1 MINVNKE
8 AKTLAEAV
16 GITEEQF
23 NVFGNKMVD
32 SINEFAD
39 IILEKGTEKEEKK
52 VGISRIDFLE
62 RLASLSQEEL
72 LLLALTSFE
81 NHIQQAVSFK
91 VQEEKERLAEE
102 EEVKEIQD
110 FVKETPGAE
119 AIIVQDGQLIPDRVI
134 EEEVIEDAVIV
145 EDTVAEELP
154 KETPEV

>member
-23 NVFGNKMVD
+23 NAFGNKMVD

-39 IILEKGTEKEEKK
+39 TILEKGTEKEEKK

-62 RLASLSQEEL
+62 RLSSLSQEEL

-81 NHIQQAVSFK
+81 NHIQQAISLK
-91 VQEEKERLAEE
+91 VQDRELSAKAEEILAE
-102 EEVKEIQD
+102 QASAND
-110 FVKETPGAE
+110 
-119 AIIVQDGQLIPDRVI
+119 
-134 EEEVIEDAVIV
+134 VIEDAVIV
-145 EDTVAEELP
+145 EDTIAEELP